1 MLWLKLFLPFAGA
14 YFLSYLYRTA
24 NAVIGPVLTEEL
36 ALGAGSLGLLT
47 SAYFLAFAAAQLPLG
62 MLLDRFG
69 ARRVE
74 SGLLLIAAAG
84 AVIFGLGYFRRTGR
98 TGGDRSAR
106 SRATHYRLA
115 RNILCAR
122 WPNLDRRHLAVF

>member
-24 NAVIGPVLTEEL
+24 NAVIGPVLSAEL
-36 ALGAGSLGLLT
+36 ALGAAGLGLLT
-47 SAYFLAFAAAQLPLG
+47 SAYFLSFAAAQLPLG

-74 SGLLLIAAAG
+74 SGLLLIAAVG
-84 AVIFGLGYFRRTGR
+84 AAVFALGQGIAELAVGRALIGLGV
-98 TGGDRSAR
+98 SACLMAAFKAFSCLLYTSPR
-106 SRATHYRLA
+106 PR
-115 RNILCAR
+115 
-122 WPNLDRRHLAVF
+122 D

>member
-24 NAVIGPVLTEEL
+24 NAVIGPVLSAEL
-36 ALGAGSLGLLT
+36 ALGAAGLGLLT
-47 SAYFLAFAAAQLPLG
+47 SAYFLSFAAAQLPLG

-74 SGLLLIAAAG
+74 SGLLLIAAVG
-84 AVIFGLGYFRRTGR
+84 AAVFALGQGIAELAVGRALIGLGVSACLMAAFKAFSLWFPPSGR
-98 TGGDRSAR
+98 LR
-106 SRATHYRLA
+106 
-115 RNILCAR
+115 
-122 WPNLDRRHLAVF
+122 